1 MILVYRGTLGGL
13 QFTQCTPYKGDDELL
28 KIKSISAAAYIT
40 HKTKVQAKIK
50 KNEKGLNYFEF
61 ERNKEVEIAYDE
73 YREGVK
79 GNLELPVDLARFNKI
94 IRDYK
99 RASNK
104 LK

>member
-1 MILVYRGTLGGL
+1 MLN
-13 QFTQCTPYKGDDELL
+13 
-28 KIKSISAAAYIT
+28 IKSISAAAYIT
-40 HKTKVQAKIK
+40 HKTKVQAKVK
-50 KNEKGLNYFEF
+50 KNDEGLNYFEF

-79 GNLELPVDLARFNKI
+79 GDLELPVDLARFNKI